1 MTSLVIYLAL
11 MYLPF
16 HFQLGITKMF
26 TDQAEFSNLLESPEG
41 VFVSKVLHKATI
53 EVNEEGTEAAAA
65 TGMIMMTRM
74 MTFPLQFQA
83 DRPFLYVIWNKKNIL
98 FAGAFVKAA

>member
-1 MTSLVIYLAL
+1 MTSLVIYLVL
-11 MYLPF
+11 VCSY
-16 HFQLGITKMF
+16 FQLGITKMF
-26 TDQAEFSNLLESPEG
+26 TDDAEFNNLLESPEG
-41 VFVSKVLHKATI
+41 IFVSKVLHKATI

-98 FAGAFVKAA
+98 FAGVFVNAA

>member
-1 MTSLVIYLAL
+1 
-11 MYLPF
+11 
-16 HFQLGITKMF
+16 MF

>member
-1 MTSLVIYLAL
+1 MTSLVIYLTL

-83 DRPFLYVIWNKKNIL
+83 DRPFLYVIWNKRNIL